1 MSPHR
6 KSKAAPKTTTAPK
19 TTAKPKVAPNVT
31 AKPVPKTASYV
42 PPKATPTPTPKTP
55 KEYADAIQ
63 KSGGK
68 ALPGCRGNTTFSNDG
83 RGKGQKLPDKTTYKE
98 YDVNKFVKG
107 VNRGAERIV
116 IGADGTRWHTTDHY
130 KTFTQI

>member
-42 PPKATPTPTPKTP
+42 PQNATPTPKTP
-55 KEYADAIQ
+55 KEYADDIQ
-63 KSGGK
+63 NNGGK
-68 ALPGCRGNTTFSNDG
+68 ALPGCRGNRTFKNDG
-83 RGKGQKLPDKTTYKE
+83 RDGGQILPETTKYKE
-98 YDVNKFVKG
+98 YDVNKHVKG
-107 VNRGAERIV
+107 KDRGTERIV